1 MSRTAINQ
9 KFLYRAIGAGAGLT
23 EGEIEAP
30 DGRRAREELRR
41 RGLVA
46 LDVRS
51 ADGAPARAG
60 DGRATR
66 GSLALRRPT
75 GRDGAWRRTRAEA
88 FALLSLLLES
98 GMSLDAALETVV
110 GAAGRPRHKDI
121 LRTLAGAVREGRTLA
136 EGLRRLP
143 EWFEQRHMAMVQAGE
158 DSGRLPEVLR
168 RINEQEEHA
177 QRLRQQLAS
186 ALTYPAILIVAGT
199 LIVAFIVSFVVP
211 RLSKMFDDMNITMP
225 TFSRVVIG
233 ACTFLGD
240 WGALFAAALGVAFF
254 VARSR
259 LRDPDRRAAFERW
272 LLGRPMLGPIWWKH
286 QAAGFCGAAAM
297 MLRGGIP
304 ILRAL
309 EIARTTWR
317 SEELRRRLDAVI
329 GHMREGGRLSDA
341 ARQAR
346 LFPDVSDRLI
356 AVGEE
361 GGNLPTV
368 FERLSKSMEDDVS
381 IRMNRALTLLG
392 PLAILAIA
400 SIVAVVVI
408 AMLLAIF
415 SMNDLQAI

>member
-23 EGEIEAP
+23 EGEIESS
-30 DGRRAREELRR
+30 DVRRAREELRR
-41 RGLVA
+41 RGLVT
-46 LDVRS
+46 LDIRS
-51 ADGAPARAG
+51 ADGAVARFVDVG
-60 DGRATR
+60 GSGKGLVRRQPGR
-66 GSLALRRPT
+66 S
-75 GRDGAWRRTRAEA
+75 GAWRRTRAEA

-98 GMSLDAALETVV
+98 GMSLDGALETVV
-110 GAAGRPRHKDI
+110 GAASQEKHKAA

-143 EWFEQRHMAMVQAGE
+143 DWFESHHVAMIQAGE

-168 RINEQEEHA
+168 RLNEQEERA
-177 QRLRQQLAS
+177 QRLRQQLSS
-186 ALTYPAILIVAGT
+186 ALTYPVILIVAGT
-199 LIVAFIVSFVVP
+199 LIVSFIVSFVVP
-211 RLSKMFDDMNITMP
+211 RLSKMFDDMNIVMP
-225 TFSRVVIG
+225 TFSRIVIG

-240 WGALFAAALGVAFF
+240 WGAVFIVAMAAALFIL
-254 VARSR
+254 RQR
-259 LRDPDRRAAFERW
+259 LRNPDKRAATERW
-272 LLGRPMLGPIWWKH
+272 LLSRPMIGTIWWKH
-286 QAAGFCGAAAM
+286 QAAGFCGAAGM

-309 EIARTTWR
+309 EIGRTTWR
-317 SEELRRRLDAVI
+317 SEELRRRLDTVI
-329 GHMREGGRLSDA
+329 NQMREGGRLSDS
-341 ARQAR
+341 ARDAR
-346 LFPDVSDRLI
+346 LFPDVADRLL

-381 IRMNRALTLLG
+381 VRMNRALTLLG